1 MADAKYAPRGS
12 RAPWGPFFQ
21 EKEWINDQ
29 VLMEEKR
36 HEQQI

>member
-1 MADAKYAPRGS
+1 MADAKYALR
-12 RAPWGPFFQ
+12 GPFFQ

>member
-1 MADAKYAPRGS
+1 MADAKYAPR
-12 RAPWGPFFQ
+12 GPFFQ